1 MNKKILFIGPRTD
14 SQNPSKTGG
23 AVVLFED
30 LLRYS
35 MEHNIPH
42 SIIDTNKSNYSNRIS
57 AILSVI
63 FQLLKHLPASSHVS
77 YHTSRNYI
85 YLGLPILFFSKLFGR
100 STSLRKFGGEAADVY
115 QNSGFLRKKLMNFI
129 FSQFDCLFME
139 MKFLVAFFQPINPNT
154 HWFPNVRKHLEFTPE
169 VKTFSKRFVF
179 ISQVREDKGIDEI
192 LQASNQL
199 DESYTIDIYGPIID
213 EKYTPEYFK
222 KFQAVY
228 RRSLQAHEV
237 VPVLNTY
244 DVLLLPTFYKGE
256 GYPGIIVE
264 AYSSGIPVIAT
275 NLKGISEI
283 TDPYQTGILID
294 PKNPD
299 QLVKAMEY
307 FSTADYSTMSRNALE
322 KFNVFDT
329 EIQTAHFLNLLRHS

>member
-1 MNKKILFIGPRTD
+1 MNKKIILIGPRTD
-14 SQNPSKTGG
+14 KQNPSKTGG

-30 LLRYS
+30 LLRYCV
-35 MEHNIPH
+35 EHHIPH
-42 SIIDTNKSNYSNRIS
+42 FIIDTNKLNYPNRIS
-57 AILSVI
+57 AIFSVI
-63 FQLLKHLPASSHVS
+63 FQLLKYLPSSSHVS

-85 YLGLPILFFSKLFGR
+85 YLGLPILLFSKLFGR
-100 STSLRKFGGEAADVY
+100 STSLRKFGGEVADVY
-115 QNSGFLRKKLMNFI
+115 QNSGFIRKKLVNLI
-129 FSQFDCLFME
+129 FSQFDFLFME
-139 MKFLVAFFQPINPNT
+139 MKFLVNFFQSINPNT
-154 HWFPNVRKHLEFTPE
+154 FWFPNVRKRPDFTP
-169 VKTFSKRFVF
+169 VSKTYSKRFVF

-199 DESYTIDIYGPIID
+199 DESYTIDIFGPIID

-222 KFQAVY
+222 KYRAIY

-244 DVLLLPTFYKGE
+244 DVLLLPTYYKGE

-264 AYSSGIPVIAT
+264 AYSSGLPVIAT

-294 PKNPD
+294 PKSPD
-299 QLVKAMEY
+299 QLVKAIEY
-307 FSTADYSTMSRNALE
+307 FSTADYPAMSRNALE

-329 EIQTAHFLNLLRHS
+329 EIQTAHFLKLLRHS